1 MATTLYHSDTS
12 RVSKS
17 GLDLIRK
24 APKLYKHQR
33 IDGNG
38 SSDTKSTDFGS
49 AAHCYI
55 LEHSQFYERYQ
66 IGREHGN
73 LISLKQDEYDRLVGM
88 KQALKQHP
96 IASRLLF
103 NGTNEVVHFWTDLIT
118 GVDCKMCADC
128 LPATFPNLIVDY
140 KTAKDAGERGF
151 KSSVRRYRYDVQAA
165 FYLDGC
171 ASRNEFVFVVQET
184 DAPYLIGIY
193 ALSADDIETGRQQY
207 RDDLAVYQ
215 NCKQND
221 TWPDYNENKVTVL

>member
-55 LEHSQFYERYQ
+55 LEHSTFYERYQ
-66 IGREHGN
+66 VGREHGN
-73 LISLKQDEYDRLVGM
+73 LISLKQEEYERLVGM

-103 NGTNEVVHFWTDLIT
+103 NGTTEVVHLWTDSIT
-118 GVDCKMCADC
+118 G
-128 LPATFPNLIVDY
+128 NRGEIVCPV
-140 KTAKDAGERGF
+140 E
-151 KSSVRRYRYDVQAA
+151 
-165 FYLDGC
+165 L
-171 ASRNEFVFVVQET
+171 
-184 DAPYLIGIY
+184 
-193 ALSADDIETGRQQY
+193 
-207 RDDLAVYQ
+207 
-215 NCKQND
+215 
-221 TWPDYNENKVTVL
+221 